1 MLCSIVWRN
10 KRNLMVTHL
19 LFPFYLLTT
28 AIKSV
33 CVSTGHH
40 KWWDRSVEG
49 ADRRSETLNVEITA
63 YALLTLQLVGR
74 SNLECLPIVKWLL
87 SQRNNRGGF
96 KGTQDTILGIEA
108 LATFAPKIVSK
119 EMDVNIDIS
128 TPDEAKYNFVVNN
141 GNSFVL
147 QSHVVII
154 IDASLHS
161 NAVLKLIPSFKRY
174 HRMRKV

>member
-1 MLCSIVWRN
+1 
-10 KRNLMVTHL
+10 MVTHL
-19 LFPFYLLTT
+19 LFPFYLLATT
-28 AIKSV
+28 IKSV

-40 KWWDRSVEG
+40 KWWDRSVEEAG
-49 ADRRSETLNVEITA
+49 YRRSETLNVEITA

-74 SNLECLPIVKWLL
+74 SDLECLPIVKWLL

-119 EMDVNIDIS
+119 EVNVKIDIS
-128 TPDEAKYNFVVNN
+128 TPDGAKYNFVVNN
-141 GNSFVL
+141 ENSLVL

-154 IDASLHS
+154 STHHYIQTLC
-161 NAVLKLIPSFKRY
+161 
-174 HRMRKV
+174 